1 MKSPPPNPMWEYTPP
16 AVSKDGRVVRVDAMQ
31 LPMVLEM
38 YATFKVKPVAESF
51 DAAREHAAW
60 LAKGKRRA

>member
-31 LPMVLEM
+31 LPMVLEL
-38 YATFKVKPVAESF
+38 YATFKVKPV
-51 DAAREHAAW
+51 DAARDHAAW
-60 LAKGKRRA
+60 LNKGKRK